1 MVKEEESIEMIL
13 ELISK
18 YSPALS
24 GTGRANILHEIHKI
38 LLKYSVKQLPQILN
52 GIYSASFSCQ
62 LLDQA
67 QLNEPYSFFPLRI
80 LDHFC
85 LVPAIRKKIVSF
97 GVVKICLNILKSS
110 EYEKCISSLSLLTA
124 VLGIQEVYFDF
135 IENQGVKILYSL
147 LQTKEV
153 EYIFYI
159 LRVFDWLLK
168 SPKIYRDSLLH
179 MGLVDVLRYNIK
191 NNAELQKS
199 ILLFGQ
205 AKRIKD
211 ELEILEQHYF
221 SHSFN
226 YV

>member
-1 MVKEEESIEMIL
+1 ME
-13 ELISK
+13 
-18 YSPALS
+18 Y
-24 GTGRANILHEIHKI
+24 TQ
-38 LLKYSVKQLPQILN
+38 LL
-52 GIYSASFSCQ
+52 FSCQ

-97 GVVKICLNILKSS
+97 GVVKICLNILKSC

-135 IENQGVKILYSL
+135 IENQGVKILYNL

>member
-135 IENQGVKILYSL
+135 IENQGVKILYNL
-147 LQTKEV
+147 L
-153 EYIFYI
+153 
-159 LRVFDWLLK
+159 L
-168 SPKIYRDSLLH
+168 
-179 MGLVDVLRYNIK
+179 GC
-191 NNAELQKS
+191 
-199 ILLFGQ
+199 
-205 AKRIKD
+205 
-211 ELEILEQHYF
+211 
-221 SHSFN
+221 
-226 YV
+226 